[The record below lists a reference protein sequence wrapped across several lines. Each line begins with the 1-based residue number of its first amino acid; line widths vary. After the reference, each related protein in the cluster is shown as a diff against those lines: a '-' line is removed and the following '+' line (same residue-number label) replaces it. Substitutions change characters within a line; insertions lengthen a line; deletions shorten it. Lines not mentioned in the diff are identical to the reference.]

1 MKNNKLSDLIIKT
14 EHING
19 SNYNKLTI
27 DYFDLENR
35 NIKYEFRGVFDYK
48 MLDFFN
54 FLICEYEDEK
64 HKTGPRVT
72 IFTRLE
78 QGHRAVSFPVLN
90 KYPVVTKGLKKIKKL
105 IIPYFNKYI
114 VYSYEFGIVTSAS
127 YDEMSYDEE
136 SESFHVS
143 CHKLT
148 SYGYVTLFG
157 TLDSEGHLI
166 DNTLFIPD
174 LGLELLVDEHNLDNS
189 IEDKVPKIERDIA
202 KNIRKQKVNEYATWE
217 NECYLKRKKG
227 LEK

>member
-1 MKNNKLSDLIIKT
+1 
-14 EHING
+14 
-19 SNYNKLTI
+19 
-27 DYFDLENR
+27 
-35 NIKYEFRGVFDYK
+35 

-174 LGLELLVDEHNLDNS
+174 LGLELLVDEHNLEAS
-189 IEDKVPKIERDIA
+189 IDAYLPKIE
-202 KNIRKQKVNEYATWE
+202 KKIRKRKKQEIEKEYNEWE
-217 NECYLKRKKG
+217 YQQYLKRKRKNG
-227 LEK
+227 LD